1 MNFGFIHQAQQSLGG
16 PALPGCWKLGAG
28 QALAL
33 DPRQDA
39 VLKVAHGRMW
49 VTLGQAP
56 TGAGDESGDFFLSV
70 GEQITIEAGTSAVI
84 EASSCEPGSPVY
96 FSWDPMPAVVRN
108 TVRPALQW
116 QIGVVQPMADL
127 RHAGSLAATAMVRLA
142 AGLVRYLLPL
152 PTSLRA

>member
-1 MNFGFIHQAQQSLGG
+1 MNFGFIHQAQQSLGS

-33 DPRQDA
+33 NPRQDA

-49 VTLGQAP
+49 VTLGHAP
-56 TGAGDESGDFFLSV
+56 TGAGDESGDVFLAV

-84 EASSCEPGSPVY
+84 EASGSESGAPVY
-96 FSWDPMPAVVRN
+96 FSWDPMPAVVRS

-116 QIGVVQPMADL
+116 QVGVVQPLADL
-127 RHAGSLAATAMVRLA
+127 RQAGSLAATAMVRLA
-142 AGLVRYLLPL
+142 AGLVRLALPRPL
-152 PTSLRA
+152 SLRV